1 MIISIIKGKKMD
13 RNFAFKDAKALIN
26 TYNELLKKLSGS
38 NKYINKYELEVKQ
51 ETDNLLRNNFFQN
64 ITKKDLNSQKYTI
77 NDYNDIISL
86 VKALYNY
93 IKSCDLY
100 NYCTKLYN
108 NNFGRIKDNINQLS
122 NGKNIITGD

>member
-26 TYNELLKKLSGS
+26 TYNKLLKKLSGS

-64 ITKKDLNSQKYTI
+64 ITKKI
-77 NDYNDIISL
+77 
-86 VKALYNY
+86 
-93 IKSCDLY
+93 
-100 NYCTKLYN
+100 
-108 NNFGRIKDNINQLS
+108 
-122 NGKNIITGD
+122 

>member
-51 ETDNLLRNNFFQN
+51 ETDNLLRNIFFK
-64 ITKKDLNSQKYTI
+64 I
-77 NDYNDIISL
+77 
-86 VKALYNY
+86 
-93 IKSCDLY
+93 
-100 NYCTKLYN
+100 
-108 NNFGRIKDNINQLS
+108 
-122 NGKNIITGD
+122 